1 MREAYGSLG
10 GGGGGAS
17 GGRAVTSADG
27 GWVGTSA
34 DEVGNSADGG
44 WVGTSA
50 DRDGWV
56 PMLMGDGGETVLMG
70 GYQWLDSSEPSREQE
85 GGQNLDICQSTCL
98 L

>member
-34 DEVGNSADGG
+34 D
-44 WVGTSA
+44 
-50 DRDGWV
+50 RDGWV
-56 PMLMGDGGETVLMG
+56 PMLMGDGWVTVLMG